1 MNSKHTISIKTL
13 EDKIKI
19 NTLYQD
25 LCLHYTD
32 LVSSEMND
40 SLNCKAILYNSIYTS
55 YKIVTFAMPLYPMG
69 LYMHHYIKE
78 KLVNVDTESHHNTP

>member
-13 EDKIKI
+13 EDNIKI

-32 LVSSEMND
+32 SVSSEMND
-40 SLNCKAILYNSIYTS
+40 ATVSNGVGHASLHKREVSEC
-55 YKIVTFAMPLYPMG
+55 
-69 LYMHHYIKE
+69 
-78 KLVNVDTESHHNTP
+78 